1 MTLEIKRNI
10 RVGIFILCI
19 VAGSLKAQQTPG
31 SPNALDN
38 QFVPDKNSVFNSEGN
53 AGDGKDD
60 DSYSDINNIVKFN
73 IGLLARSIAAFQYER
88 RISDQITLEAGLG
101 TCFNRDFVL
110 SVSSEIFGIGRSNN
124 EIGAYELMTN
134 SNFGG
139 NSLYSSFSFRLRYD
153 SYYWESEPYFEIN
166 TRLYSNKFDMTPIVE
181 EYNSPNYTSAVLVGT
196 PDVTVRNTCI
206 NLIYG
211 IQLVTDGKIA
221 TTHDFYTGF
230 GMRSLSFNKVI
241 RDNDVNNT
249 GIYTYTNTS
258 EKIKAMGFSFVCGY
272 AFGFGF

>member
-1 MTLEIKRNI
+1 MKIKRNI
-10 RVGIFILCI
+10 VIAISILCI
-19 VAGSLKAQQTPG
+19 VGGSIKAQQTPG
-31 SPNALDN
+31 APNELDN

-53 AGDGKDD
+53 AGEAKDD
-60 DSYSDINNIVKFN
+60 DSYSDINNIIKFN

-101 TCFNRDFVL
+101 TCYNRDYVL
-110 SVSSEIFGIGRSNN
+110 SVSSEIFGFRRSNN
-124 EIGAYELMTN
+124 EIGVSELMT
-134 SNFGG
+134 SSDFGG
-139 NSLYSSFSFRLRYD
+139 KSLYSSFSFRLRYD

-166 TRLYSNKFDMTPIVE
+166 TRYYSNKFDITPIVN
-181 EYNSPNYTSAVLVGT
+181 EYNSSYNGASILVGT
-196 PDVTVRNTCI
+196 SDITVRNTCI

-211 IQLVTDGKIA
+211 IQIVTDGKIA

-241 RDNDVNNT
+241 RDYDSNNT

-258 EKIKAMGFSFVCGY
+258 ERVKGMGFSFVCGY

>member
-1 MTLEIKRNI
+1 MKIKRI
-10 RVGIFILCI
+10 IFIALSLLCI
-19 VAGSLKAQQTPG
+19 ISSSILAQETPG
-31 SPNALDN
+31 PPNALDN
-38 QFVPDKNSVFNSEGN
+38 QFVPDKNSVFNSDSKANEG
-53 AGDGKDD
+53 KSD
-60 DSYSDINNIVKFN
+60 DSYSDINNMIKFN

-110 SVSSEIFGIGRSNN
+110 SAGSEIFGLRRNTN
-124 EIGAYELMTN
+124 EIGVSELMTN

-139 NSLYSSFSFRLRYD
+139 KSLYSSFSFRLRYD

-166 TRLYSNKFDMTPIVE
+166 TRYYSNKFDITPIYT
-181 EYNSPNYTSAVLVGT
+181 EYSSATNASVLVGT

-211 IQLVTDGKIA
+211 VQFITEGKIA

-230 GMRSLSFNKVI
+230 GMKSLSYNKVT
-241 RDNDVNNT
+241 RDYDSNNT
-249 GIYTYTNTS
+249 GNYTYTNTS
-258 EKIKAMGFSFVCGY
+258 ERLKAMGFSFVCGY